1 MKFEAARL
9 HYLSDAFVAVAVAVA
24 VAVLVAEAPY
34 TGEQLVPCAFVAV
47 FLSKTESYS
56 VCVNRLIIQ

>member
-9 HYLSDAFVAVAVAVA
+9 HYLSDAFVAVAVAV
-24 VAVLVAEAPY
+24 LVAEAPY
-34 TGEQLVPCAFVAV
+34 TGQQPVLCAFVAV

>member
-9 HYLSDAFVAVAVAVA
+9 YYLSDVFVAVAVA

-34 TGEQLVPCAFVAV
+34 TGQQPVLCAFVAV
-47 FLSKTESYS
+47 FLS
-56 VCVNRLIIQ
+56 

>member
-9 HYLSDAFVAVAVAVA
+9 HSLSDVFVAVA

-34 TGEQLVPCAFVAV
+34 TGEQPVLCAFVAV

-56 VCVNRLIIQ
+56 VCVNRLIMQ

>member
-9 HYLSDAFVAVAVAVA
+9 HYLSDAFVAVAVAV
-24 VAVLVAEAPY
+24 LVAEAPY
-34 TGEQLVPCAFVAV
+34 TGQQPVLCAFVAV

-56 VCVNRLIIQ
+56 VC

>member
-24 VAVLVAEAPY
+24 VAVLVA
-34 TGEQLVPCAFVAV
+34 
-47 FLSKTESYS
+47 
-56 VCVNRLIIQ
+56 

>member
-9 HYLSDAFVAVAVAVA
+9 HYLSDAFVAVAVA

>member
-24 VAVLVAEAPY
+24 VLVAEAPY
-34 TGEQLVPCAFVAV
+34 TGEQPVLCAFVAV

>member
-9 HYLSDAFVAVAVAVA
+9 YYLSDVF

-34 TGEQLVPCAFVAV
+34 TEEQPVLCAFVAV
-47 FLSKTESYS
+47 FLS
-56 VCVNRLIIQ
+56 

>member
-9 HYLSDAFVAVAVAVA
+9 HYLSDAFVAVA

>member
-9 HYLSDAFVAVAVAVA
+9 HSLSDVFVAVA

-34 TGEQLVPCAFVAV
+34 TGEQPVLCAFVAV

-56 VCVNRLIIQ
+56 VSVNRLIIQ

>member
-9 HYLSDAFVAVAVAVA
+9 HYLSDAF
-24 VAVLVAEAPY
+24 LVAEAPY
-34 TGEQLVPCAFVAV
+34 TGEQPVLCAFVAV